1 MRKLLFLYLLLPTLS
16 FGQTFHSIHFHN
28 SFELSDSIQS
38 VVFNL
43 TGENTIEY
51 WAGNTIL
58 IETKVKSEEANE
70 KLLNYL
76 KGKDRYKII
85 QQKNGTVLTI
95 ASENQSKRG
104 IVTKAGEIEEQITHA
119 VYLPE
124 NFIKTEE
131 NTYHKKNHDD

>member
-1 MRKLLFLYLLLPTLS
+1 MRKLLFLCLLLPTLS
-16 FGQTFHSIHFHN
+16 FGQTVYSIHFHD
-28 SFELSDSIQS
+28 SFELNDSIQS
-38 VVFNL
+38 LTFNL

-76 KGKDRYKII
+76 KQKDRYKII
-85 QQKNGTVLTI
+85 QQKNGATLTI
-95 ASENQSKRG
+95 ASKNQSKKG
-104 IVTKAGEIEEQITHA
+104 IVTKSGEIEEKITHT
-119 VYLPE
+119 VFLPE

-131 NTYHKKNHDD
+131 NTYQKKD